1 MRLEKLTRAIAS
13 ARGHLEDSMKVVSK
27 GNYEDVSGIVWRV
40 AADIEYAL
48 FLFSIMH
55 QDESRSSSWK
65 LDLRLKDVEVDPVLA
80 STRNLLEEAESKIEA
95 GEIREAHQKTWMARG
110 YLLKLQ
116 EFFEK
121 KRKLKKA
128 AKKSS

>member
-1 MRLEKLTRAIAS
+1 
-13 ARGHLEDSMKVVSK
+13 MKFVSK
-27 GNYEDVSGIVWRV
+27 GNDEDVSGIVWRV

-48 FLFSIMH
+48 FLFSIGH

-65 LDLRLKDVEVDPVLA
+65 LDLRSKDVEVDSVLA
-80 STRNLLEEAESKIEA
+80 STRDLLEEAESKIEA
-95 GEIREAHQKTWMARG
+95 GELHEAHQKTWMARG